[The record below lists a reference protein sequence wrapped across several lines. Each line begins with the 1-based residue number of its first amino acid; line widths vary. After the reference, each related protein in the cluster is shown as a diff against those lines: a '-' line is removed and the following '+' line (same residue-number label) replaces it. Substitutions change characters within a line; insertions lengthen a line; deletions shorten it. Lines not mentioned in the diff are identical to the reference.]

1 MTARTTSRSRELTVG
16 VVGTRADF
24 GIDRSNFDDLGG
36 LPTFTR
42 KGIGRTHEATGH
54 NRLIRR

>member
-16 VVGTRADF
+16 VVGTSADF
-24 GIDRSNFDDLGG
+24 GIDSCNFDDLGS
-36 LPTFTR
+36 LPRFTR
-42 KGIGRTHEATGH
+42 KRVGRTHKATGH